1 MEHQQKEDRKPI
13 GKIIQEKKS
22 RTSFTDSRIRIS
34 KDFTF
39 YGITQTKGG
48 DPEISLG
55 LKIIKANGEQYI
67 IQYHELISPIHY
79 DGATTIKLL
88 TPSISITITGKNLDD
103 VIDYLAEHRL
113 MWIKEPDSDFVEVK
127 EGEVEIS
134 SIVIKDN

>member
-1 MEHQQKEDRKPI
+1 MSHSQKEDRKPI

-22 RTSFTDSRIRIS
+22 RTSFTDSRIRVS

-39 YGITQTKGG
+39 YGITQTKSGE
-48 DPEISLG
+48 PEISLA

-67 IQYHELISPIHY
+67 IQYHEFMSPMHF

-103 VIDYLAEHRL
+103 IIDYLAEHRL
-113 MWIKEPDSDFVEVK
+113 MWIKEPDSDFVEMK
-127 EGEVEIS
+127 EGETEIEIIELKS
-134 SIVIKDN
+134 N